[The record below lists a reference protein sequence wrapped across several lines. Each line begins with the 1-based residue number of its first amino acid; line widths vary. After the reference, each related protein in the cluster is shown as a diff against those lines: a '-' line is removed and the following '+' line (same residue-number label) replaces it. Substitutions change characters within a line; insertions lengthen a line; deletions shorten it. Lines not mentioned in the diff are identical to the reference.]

1 MDVQKYITMIGKE
14 VTFLDKTQT
23 PYAPVTGVFGGIA
36 ITSPHLSDL
45 EFYVDCLT
53 YALRDIESLSPAIA
67 E

>member
-1 MDVQKYITMIGKE
+1 MDVENYITMIGKE

-36 ITSPHLSDL
+36 ITSKNLGDL

-53 YALRDIESLSPAIA
+53 YALRDIESLSPVIP